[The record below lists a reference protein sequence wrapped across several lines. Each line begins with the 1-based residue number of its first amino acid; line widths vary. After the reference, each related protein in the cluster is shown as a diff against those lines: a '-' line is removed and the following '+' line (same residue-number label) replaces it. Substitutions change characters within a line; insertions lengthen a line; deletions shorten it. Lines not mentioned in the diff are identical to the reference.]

1 MKKCIILVSLVG
13 AILASAPV
21 RAESDGRISLGITG
35 GTLGIGPEVSY
46 RASEKVAVRANLTF
60 FTISRDFDSD
70 DVTYSGKVKLKSG
83 GLMLDFHPGGGGF
96 RLSAGAR
103 INGNRAE
110 VVATPS
116 TPVTINGRTYTPAQ
130 IGTLRGRAD
139 TKSLAPVLTIGY
151 GGRAKSGIAF
161 GVEAGAMFQ
170 GSVRVQPFTA
180 SGTGVAA
187 ADLASEQRSLQ
198 DDVDGFKVYPVLQL
212 SLGYRF

>member
-1 MKKCIILVSLVG
+1 MALIGST
-13 AILASAPV
+13 LASAPV
-21 RAESDGRISLGITG
+21 LAESDGRISVGVTA

-46 RASEKVAVRANLTF
+46 RASEKIAVRGNITF
-60 FTISRDFDSD
+60 FSISRDFDSD

-83 GLMLDFHPGGGGF
+83 GLMLDFHPGGSGF
-96 RLSAGAR
+96 RISAGAR
-103 INGNRAE
+103 VNGNRAE
-110 VVATPS
+110 VVATP
-116 TPVTINGRTYTPAQ
+116 TAPVTINGTTYSPAQ
-130 IGTLRGRAD
+130 IGTLRGRGD

-170 GSVRVQPFTA
+170 GAVRVQPFTA

-198 DDVDGFKVYPVLQL
+198 DDVRRFKVYPVLQL